1 MLEKQVQL
9 RIEAFRAAANGL
21 SGTHSQQQENDQR
34 LLELLKEHTM
44 AAEDSL
50 KAAQQRQR
58 LLQEAEVLYKELQ
71 QLPQLAQLPEN
82 FAGEHFSLP
91 HPNPTRAQRAKQAH
105 ALAVAE
111 ARIGSRWWLPLK
123 CLNQQQHD
131 AATGGSHTSL
141 EREWQQ
147 QDQVWR
153 STWDKIKAG
162 HLQNTLAV
170 AHHQAKLVQQ
180 QRVERELEA
189 ELSSESSWIK
199 CEDS

>member
-1 MLEKQVQL
+1 MTAVRGGGGVCVQL
-9 RIEAFRAAANGL
+9 EMVTSNEQDTSSCLHTAITCDEA
-21 SGTHSQQQENDQR
+21 
-34 LLELLKEHTM
+34 
-44 AAEDSL
+44 
-50 KAAQQRQR
+50 
-58 LLQEAEVLYKELQ
+58 VL
-71 QLPQLAQLPEN
+71 
-82 FAGEHFSLP
+82 GSHC
-91 HPNPTRAQRAKQAH
+91 T
-105 ALAVAE
+105 AE

-131 AATGGSHTSL
+131 AATGGSHTAL

-170 AHHQAKLVQQ
+170 EHEQAKLVQQ

-199 CEDS
+199 CETS